1 MKPSSFRSLLPATTS
16 YLHMSSVL
24 CCRAEYSKQ
33 SLLSLI
39 KGRLVGCPNL
49 KSQLEDIF
57 SEQDLKPLGQKEEE
71 GEETSPHYLYTT
83 LAHLPTDFSF
93 IQVPASI
100 EQREVTQ
107 LGAKRI

>member
-1 MKPSSFRSLLPATTS
+1 MP
-16 YLHMSSVL
+16 H
-24 CCRAEYSKQ
+24 
-33 SLLSLI
+33 
-39 KGRLVGCPNL
+39 L
-49 KSQLEDIF
+49 KNQLEDIF

-107 LGAKRI
+107 LGAKRIQNLRT